1 MRQAAP
7 LFTHHNGQGHV
18 RHFNKDNNEDE
29 MERFFMQVA
38 VTLIGLL
45 LVGIAAIIT
54 YNSCLRVRKAVQAG
68 SSYEMG
74 GPSSTYDVSH
84 DGSQGAETFPRK
96 GKDLEMG
103 GGPLR

>member
-1 MRQAAP
+1 MKQAAP

-29 MERFFMQVA
+29 MEQFFMQVA
-38 VTLIGLL
+38 VTLISILL
-45 LVGIAAIIT
+45 IGIAAIIT

-74 GPSSTYDVSH
+74 GPSSTYDVSQE
-84 DGSQGAETFPRK
+84 GSQGCEGFPRQNK
-96 GKDLEMG
+96 LKDLEMSSG
-103 GGPLR
+103 